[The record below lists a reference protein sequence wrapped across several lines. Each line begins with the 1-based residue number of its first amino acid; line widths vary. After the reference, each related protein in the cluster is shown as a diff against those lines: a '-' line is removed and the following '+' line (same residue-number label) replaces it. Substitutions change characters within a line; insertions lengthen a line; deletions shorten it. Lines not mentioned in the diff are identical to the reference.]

1 MKLSTRG
8 KNTLIVTGAA
18 LICVGA
24 LAAAFNMSSHAAV
37 AEPASSASSSPSTA
51 VSVYVPPIEEQKF
64 EAESE
69 TSSAFVPSS
78 GASQAAELTEI
89 QKPVSA
95 PPAPS
100 VASGTDL
107 TDKNKKPSYSSS
119 SAPAKSNGSTPKKA
133 SSSTA
138 KKPSSPTKKKSTNPG
153 DNDPVFGNQKG
164 TGGVGTTVSDMYEN
178 GVKVGTM
185 D

>member
-1 MKLSTRG
+1 MKLSIRG

-24 LAAAFNMSSHAAV
+24 LAAALNISSNAAV

-64 EAESE
+64 EAESG

-78 GASQAAELTEI
+78 GVSQAAELTEI

-107 TDKNKKPSYSSS
+107 TDQSKKPSYSSS
-119 SAPAKSNGSTPKKA
+119 SASAKSSSSTPKKA
-133 SSSTA
+133 SSSTT
-138 KKPSSPTKKKSTNPG
+138 KKPSSPTTKKEYQPRR
-153 DNDPVFGNQKG
+153 
-164 TGGVGTTVSDMYEN
+164 
-178 GVKVGTM
+178 
-185 D
+185 